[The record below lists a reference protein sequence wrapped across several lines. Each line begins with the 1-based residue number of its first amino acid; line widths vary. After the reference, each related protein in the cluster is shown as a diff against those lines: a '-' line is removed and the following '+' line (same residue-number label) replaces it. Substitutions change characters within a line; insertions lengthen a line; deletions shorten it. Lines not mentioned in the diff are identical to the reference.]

1 MGQLAQEK
9 GFLHPGDCAMEYI
22 ENREEKKKEKK
33 EEEKEEGKNTEA
45 KGRERRQ
52 DIIES
57 KEGR

>member
-1 MGQLAQEK
+1 
-9 GFLHPGDCAMEYI
+9 MEYI